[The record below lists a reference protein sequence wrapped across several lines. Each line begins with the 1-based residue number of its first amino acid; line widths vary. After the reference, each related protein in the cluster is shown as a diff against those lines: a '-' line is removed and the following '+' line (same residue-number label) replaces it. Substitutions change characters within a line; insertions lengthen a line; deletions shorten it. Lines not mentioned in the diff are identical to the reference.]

1 MSLWKPA
8 WSVSPQPRAFTPRK
22 PTCEILHSSPRCPC
36 IAPMP
41 RPSMEQRGSWH
52 GHGNPPGTS
61 TCIHIIKLSFTWR
74 KPGWD
79 IHCVDTHRLDASG
92 LFETVLPI
100 SSWEPA
106 RTYGNVLSISLRK
119 AAWDFSSHPI
129 HGDQWR
135 ITLGLCL
142 KQATNIASQ
151 NPTSTNSTVVRSGAW
166 ESGVREFESRFPGV
180 AFYC

>member
-1 MSLWKPA
+1 METCLERFTSTMCLHSTETNLRNSTFIASLPMHRPDASTLYGTTRFMAWPWEPA
-8 WSVSPQPRAFTPRK
+8 WYFYVHPHHQAK
-22 PTCEILHSSPRCPC
+22 LHLTETRVGHSLRRYSSPRCLGSLRNC
-36 IAPMP
+36 AAYQFTGT
-41 RPSMEQRGSWH
+41 RP
-52 GHGNPPGTS
+52 
-61 TCIHIIKLSFTWR
+61 
-74 KPGWD
+74 
-79 IHCVDTHRLDASG
+79 
-92 LFETVLPI
+92 
-100 SSWEPA
+100 
-106 RTYGNVLSISLRK
+106 TYGNVLSISLRK

>member
-1 MSLWKPA
+1 METCLERFTSTTCLHSTETNLRNSTFIASLPMHRPDASTLYGTTRFMAWPWEPA
-8 WSVSPQPRAFTPRK
+8 WYFYVHPHHQAK
-22 PTCEILHSSPRCPC
+22 LHLT
-36 IAPMP
+36 
-41 RPSMEQRGSWH
+41 E
-52 GHGNPPGTS
+52 TV
-61 TCIHIIKLSFTWR
+61 
-74 KPGWD
+74 WD